1 MDYARCMN
9 QWWRWWCSECRA
21 MLSGSACTQRG
32 CEERRTQVS
41 RLAACQV
48 RGGCASGAHTPHYGH
63 ASAAWD
69 SRTPPRSPLSLER
82 PPSPT
87 TFLSTV
93 LDSQSLLALVY
104 RSAGRVALFPLWPL
118 KYCSNVHA
126 THRIDNGLPPTGR
139 HRPNELISPALTILY
154 CCIAQKRPS
163 PRTWRVFPIKLTSHQ
178 SSESVHVHA
187 SRRSLRIAIAAGDFQ
202 PCLVPYEMQG
212 YRIILPIGESPS
224 KAHHGQPPCEVLNSV
239 R

>member
-1 MDYARCMN
+1 M
-9 QWWRWWCSECRA
+9 QH
-21 MLSGSACTQRG
+21 
-32 CEERRTQVS
+32 
-41 RLAACQV
+41 V
-48 RGGCASGAHTPHYGH
+48 RSVV
-63 ASAAWD
+63 D
-69 SRTPPRSPLSLER
+69 VLRVRTPLITATRLPLSLER